1 MMLNHGRFARTT
13 SVMIAAQLLANRS
26 NANQTSSMRPR
37 VINADDS
44 GWEMYKPFV
53 ALLDQN
59 GEVYCSGA
67 VIEDKFIITAAH
79 CLVDRAPLVA
89 RFNDESP
96 DMDLSEATYIF
107 PPQYVDGDVNYDVG
121 LIETK
126 RKIPD
131 SAGRGRIQTIH
142 PVVDERVFA
151 FGVGDTV
158 EDVTDW
164 ESFGVDPRGFGDF
177 LDWVGD
183 AVTDTVGWVGDAIG
197 DAVEW
202 VDDAINGGDDYE
214 WDGSADYNGYDSN
227 DYNEYDS
234 NDSNDYNEYD
244 SNDSNDYEWDGSN
257 EYSEYDSNDSN
268 DYSEYSGYDDGLLYG
283 NEVVPS
289 DEPRVAIMEY
299 RRDDDCAMMDG
310 VDYPGLMCTTSMS
323 SNTCNGDSGGPVVT
337 RDGHIIGLTSVGS
350 AGCDRHPYSEV
361 YESIATDLTWEN
373 INKFIRRFAGDRPFG
388 WVPDDVDVDGGDT
401 PTSGTETYALFG
413 YFIAAGLLVF
423 A

>member
-1 MMLNHGRFARTT
+1 MLKHGRFARTIMM
-13 SVMIAAQLLANRS
+13 MIAAQLLAIRS
-26 NANQTSSMRPR
+26 NANHTSLMKPR

-67 VIEDKFIITAAH
+67 VIEDKFILTAAH
-79 CLVDRAPLVA
+79 CLVDHVPLVA

-96 DMDLSEATYIF
+96 DMNLRDATYIF

-131 SAGRGRIQTIH
+131 SAGRGRIQTNR
-142 PVVDERVFA
+142 PDAGERVFA

-158 EDVTDW
+158 EDETDW
-164 ESFGVDPRGFGDF
+164 EYFGVNPRGFGDF
-177 LDWVGD
+177 FE
-183 AVTDTVGWVGDAIG
+183 WVGDAIT
-197 DAVEW
+197 DAVDW
-202 VDDAINGGDDYE
+202 VGDVFTGGGDYESNESTHYESNESTHYESNEYSEYESNESTHYESNEYSEYESTDYE
-214 WDGSADYNGYDSN
+214 STDY
-227 DYNEYDS
+227 
-234 NDSNDYNEYD
+234 
-244 SNDSNDYEWDGSN
+244 SN
-257 EYSEYDSNDSN
+257 EYSEYD
-268 DYSEYSGYDDGLLYG
+268 DGLLDG
-283 NEVVPS
+283 NVFVSS

-299 RRDDDCAMMDG
+299 RRDDDCVMMD
-310 VDYPGLMCTTSMS
+310 VDDYPGLMCTVSAS

-350 AGCDRHPYSEV
+350 AGCDRHPDSEF

-373 INKFIRRFAGDRPFG
+373 INLFIRRFAGARPFG
-388 WVPDDVDVDGGDT
+388 WVPDDVDVDGSDT
-401 PTSGTETYALFG
+401 PTSGAGTYALFG
-413 YFIAAGLLVF
+413 YLTTAGLLVF